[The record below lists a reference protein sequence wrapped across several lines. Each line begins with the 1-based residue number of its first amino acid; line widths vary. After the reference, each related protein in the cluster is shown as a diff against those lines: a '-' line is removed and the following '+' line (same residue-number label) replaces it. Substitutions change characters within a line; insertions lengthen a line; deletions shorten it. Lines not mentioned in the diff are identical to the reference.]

1 MKWLAI
7 SRTRR
12 GLELP
17 KIEPSGKSKQ
27 ARRTTKRLEKDQ
39 QRQQEHLHSLFTMVV
54 ILLLCRP
61 FVQHELSPQL
71 NKMPR
76 RMTNALDAPPLDI
89 GPVTAGR
96 SSTEKRSEF
105 PEDLLFKV
113 DNKELFKV
121 QSIDNLES
129 FYEYQSGK
137 ANIYVKGRLKSS
149 INFWQNIGASD
160 FILNVTKDG

>member
-1 MKWLAI
+1 
-7 SRTRR
+7 
-12 GLELP
+12 
-17 KIEPSGKSKQ
+17 
-27 ARRTTKRLEKDQ
+27 
-39 QRQQEHLHSLFTMVV
+39 
-54 ILLLCRP
+54 
-61 FVQHELSPQL
+61 
-71 NKMPR
+71 
-76 RMTNALDAPPLDI
+76 MTNALDAPPLDI

-105 PEDLLFKV
+105 PEDLLFK
-113 DNKELFKV
+113 DNNKELFKV